1 MNMETKFWKPQNGT
15 TFTSDEL
22 KSLKEQYDEAV
33 YEYYQTDETSM
44 SDLEFD
50 ELKEILEANGYSLSS
65 EDDVEDVNVREKLTT
80 ENNMISLKKVQVF
93 SEHFEEK
100 HLSTVMSWLK
110 QYNPNITS
118 DIPVRVGWKLDGCA
132 SSLRYDENGELY
144 DVVTRGNFS
153 IAYKMLEV
161 AYTQHPKGKPNSE
174 IRCEM
179 IMKKSTFKEKYL
191 EDGYANP
198 RNLVAGIVN
207 DINPR
212 DQRKWDIDF
221 IKCNDG
227 LNANEE
233 EHSYGIFFMNY
244 NLCYETV
251 SLNALEAVYEKF
263 KFHREEFDYPTDGLV
278 VYLPNV
284 TEFRHIGKYPL
295 HSIAIKFPPVEAI
308 TTVKKIEWNLK
319 KSGEWIPKAILEP
332 VDLDGSTV
340 RRTLVFNYGFIKDN
354 GVYPGARVVIAKNGD
369 IIPYIQRVVEP
380 GDENN
385 FEHPEGVIVGKHLYP
400 KENQDIIQRERFIA
414 GCYTLGIKNFG
425 YSWFRGC
432 AELCHNNIARIFDE
446 ETINEWSLK
455 QLFGGDKK
463 VKQFITELNSIK
475 KLTIYQVLRMLQ
487 IPKLGA
493 ATAKQIARKL
503 SGLKYS
509 FVGLEKSV
517 VTECI
522 LGDTAFRIDDC
533 VTQLED
539 YGITVEKLKE
549 DPTEY
554 SATYEMTGSPKDF
567 GWKTKSEFTKDIAN
581 WKHTK
586 LDKTTTYLITDDLT
600 STSSKMLKAHKNGTK
615 ILTYAQAYELYKS
628 QSNQ

>member
-1 MNMETKFWKPQNGT
+1 METKFWKPQNGT
-15 TFTSDEL
+15 TFTKDEL
-22 KSLKEQYDEAV
+22 SSLKKQYDEAV
-33 YEYYQTDETSM
+33 YEYYQTDSTTM

-50 ELKEILEANGYSLSS
+50 ELKEILETNGYNLST
-65 EDDVEDVNVREKLTT
+65 EDDVEDVNVREKLNTA
-80 ENNMISLKKVQVF
+80 NNMISLHKVQVF
-93 SEHFEEK
+93 SEHMEQK
-100 HLSTVMSWLK
+100 HLSAVMSWLK
-110 QYNPNITS
+110 QYNPNITP
-118 DIPVRVGWKLDGCA
+118 DTMVRVGWKLDGCA

-161 AYTQHPKGKPNSE
+161 ATTQHPKGKPNSE

-207 DINPR
+207 DINPQ

-227 LNANEE
+227 LNANQDTI
-233 EHSYGIFFMNY
+233 SYINY
-244 NLCYETV
+244 VKQYTLCYETIPV
-251 SLNALEAVYEKF
+251 SELPHYYEIF
-263 KFHREEFDYPTDGLV
+263 KDERERFEYPTDGLV
-278 VYLPNV
+278 VYLTYV
-284 TEFRHIGKYPL
+284 EEFRHIGKYPL

-340 RRTLVFNYGFIKDN
+340 RRTLVFNYGFVVDN
-354 GVYPGARVVIAKNGD
+354 KVYPGARVVIAKNGD

-380 GDENN
+380 GDEKN

-425 YSWFRGC
+425 YAWFRGC
-432 AELCHNNIARIFDE
+432 AEICHNNIARLFDE

-455 QLFGGDKK
+455 QLFGGNKK
-463 VKQFITELNSIK
+463 VKQFITELDNIK

-493 ATAKQIARKL
+493 TTAKQIARKL
-503 SGLKYS
+503 SGLNYS

-517 VTECI
+517 VNECI
-522 LGDTAFRIDDC
+522 LGDTAFKIDDC

-539 YGITVEKLKE
+539 YGIKVEMLKE
-549 DPTEY
+549 DVTEY
-554 SATYEMTGSPKDF
+554 SVTYEMTGSPKDF
-567 GWKTKSEFTKDIAN
+567 GWKTKSEFVKNIAN

-586 LDKTTTYLITDDLT
+586 LDKTTTYLITDYLT
-600 STSSKMLKAHKNGTK
+600 STSSKMLKAQKNGTR

-628 QSNQ
+628 SQK